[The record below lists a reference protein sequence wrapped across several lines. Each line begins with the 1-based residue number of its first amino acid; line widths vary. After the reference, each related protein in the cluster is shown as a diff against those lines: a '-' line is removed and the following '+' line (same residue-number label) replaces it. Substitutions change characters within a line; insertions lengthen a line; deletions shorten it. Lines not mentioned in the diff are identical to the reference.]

1 MESQRL
7 FRFPILRFPNTQAA
21 KAAAIYIS
29 GALYAIGFWA
39 MVDASI
45 FSKTVNASVVH
56 VTFVDWIPFICSTLG
71 TITVNMIDKKQLMAS
86 DSFGSGS
93 IRWQA
98 RLVLFI
104 GCTLLAVGM
113 SGSALLVILKYVIKG
128 YTSMPTLGM
137 ALENIYA
144 TGSITL
150 SCIIL
155 WVVQNVEED
164 YNYSLAL

>member
-1 MESQRL
+1 MDSQRL
-7 FRFPILRFPNTQAA
+7 FRFPLLRFPNTQSA
-21 KAAAIYIS
+21 KSAAIYVA
-29 GALYAIGFWA
+29 GALYAIGFWS

-71 TITVNMIDKKQLMAS
+71 TLIVNMIDKKQLLSA

-113 SGSALLVILKYVIKG
+113 SGSALLVILKYVVKG